1 MKYSIQNILGGLFVL
16 LLFNQTA
23 TASSP
28 LQSLCS
34 VQLQHPRSNT
44 SIHPGPLTFNWR
56 FEKPDTV
63 QLGID
68 RYELIFWS
76 KNNRFKRVYTVYP
89 TRYMAGTK
97 REFEDARDTFKRHGT
112 YFWRVSA
119 YDSTGN
125 RIDSDMRRFV
135 VPVPDMEQVLSGWI
149 YPNDVHFEY
158 VQRLPT
164 REFRSLLN
172 QTQPKVHMESFS
184 KIGFGFR
191 QEPVKDRLFEL
202 HEQVVFTSHIGIGVE
217 FQSSMQLMKNS
228 YVSLFP
234 DIEYD
239 MLWFSTGLEYFASNM
254 KKCAIGMDFSLMP
267 RGYVTLHS
275 RWVPQY
281 NIHYREKSAVIR
293 TFEGTGWEGGATFY
307 IPRTI
312 IDIFRLS
319 GIEFDFQRMPFTVMV
334 SRIKDDYTGLTMHMH
349 TITLGYIFH

>member
-1 MKYSIQNILGGLFVL
+1 M
-16 LLFNQTA
+16 
-23 TASSP
+23 
-28 LQSLCS
+28 
-34 VQLQHPRSNT
+34 H
-44 SIHPGPLTFNWR
+44 IHPGPITFNWR
-56 FEKPDTV
+56 FEKPDSV

-89 TRYMAGTK
+89 TRYIPGTT
-97 REFEDARDTFKRHGT
+97 RAFEDARDTFKRHGT

-119 YDSTGN
+119 YDSTGS

-149 YPNDVHFEY
+149 YPNDVHIEY
-158 VQRLPT
+158 VERLPT

-172 QTQPKVHMESFS
+172 QTEPKVHMESYS

-191 QEPVKDRLFEL
+191 QEPFKDRLFQL

-217 FQSSMQLMKNS
+217 MQSSIQLMQNT

-234 DIEYD
+234 TMRYD
-239 MLWFSTGLEYFASNM
+239 RLWFSTGLEYFASTLS
-254 KKCAIGMDFSLMP
+254 KFALGMDFSLMP

-281 NIHYREKSAVIR
+281 NIHYREKDASIR
-293 TFEGTGWEGGATFY
+293 TFDGAGWEGGATFY

-312 IDIFRLS
+312 IDIFQLSRL
-319 GIEFDFQRMPFTVMV
+319 EFDFQRMPFTVMV
-334 SRIKDDYTGLTMHMH
+334 SRIKDDYTGSTMQMH
-349 TITLGYIFH
+349 TMTLGYIFH